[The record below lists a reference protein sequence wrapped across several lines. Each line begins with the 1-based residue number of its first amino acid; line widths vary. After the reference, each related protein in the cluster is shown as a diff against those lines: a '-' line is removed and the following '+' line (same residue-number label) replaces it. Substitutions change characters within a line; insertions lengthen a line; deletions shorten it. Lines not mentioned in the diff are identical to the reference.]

1 MIKLAAPTLAIL
13 LLLSACETAP
23 PVDADEPF
31 DEIDL
36 IEEANLTDLMLS
48 LSDPADAVSYFQTA
62 LTREPQRA
70 DYKRGY
76 AQALARAA
84 RYTEAARVYEDL
96 NATGQAEN
104 NDRLVYTEV
113 LIRENR
119 FEEAAI
125 QLELLPVLT
134 DEYRYNLL
142 NALVADHYSRWAD
155 ADRYYD
161 QAQSLT
167 TRPAPVLNNW
177 GVSHMSR
184 GDNPGAMELFE
195 RSVGLDPMQFGPKNN
210 LTITRG
216 LEGIYNLPVVPMTD
230 EERAQLYHNLALIAL
245 RQGEQDVAKGLLRA
259 AVNTHP
265 RFFPAAADKLSALEA
280 IVER

>member
-1 MIKLAAPTLAIL
+1 MKWALPAATMILALA
-13 LLLSACETAP
+13 ACETAP
-23 PVDADEPF
+23 QVDADEGF

-48 LSDPADAVSYFQTA
+48 LSDPADAVSYFEAA
-62 LTREPQRA
+62 LTREPQRV

-84 RYTEAARVYEDL
+84 RYTEAARIYEDL
-96 NATGQAEN
+96 NATGQAQTD
-104 NDRLVYTEV
+104 DRLVYTEV

-125 QLELLPVLT
+125 QLELLPTLT

-155 ADRYYD
+155 SDRYYD

-167 TRPAPVLNNW
+167 TRPGPVLNNW
-177 GVSHMSR
+177 GVSHLSR
-184 GDNPGAMELFE
+184 GDNSGAMDLFE
-195 RSVGLDPMQFGPKNN
+195 RSVALDPGQFGPKNN

-216 LEGIYNLPVVPMTD
+216 LEGIYTLPVVPMTE
-230 EERAQLYHNLALIAL
+230 EERAQLYHNLALVAL
-245 RQGEQDVAKGLLRA
+245 RQGEEDVAKGLLRA
-259 AVNTHP
+259 AVNSHP
-265 RFFPAAADKLSALEA
+265 RFFPAAADKLEALEA
-280 IVER
+280 VVER